1 MKTREAGKPA
11 IHPAEIRH
19 ITIPFSLKSASLQVK
34 ADGEENEDDPEAGR
48 YAGEF
53 EGYAAGILNIDRSGD
68 LILPGAFA
76 DTLPAFLALGS

>member
-48 YAGEF
+48 YA
-53 EGYAAGILNIDRSGD
+53 R
-68 LILPGAFA
+68 
-76 DTLPAFLALGS
+76 GS